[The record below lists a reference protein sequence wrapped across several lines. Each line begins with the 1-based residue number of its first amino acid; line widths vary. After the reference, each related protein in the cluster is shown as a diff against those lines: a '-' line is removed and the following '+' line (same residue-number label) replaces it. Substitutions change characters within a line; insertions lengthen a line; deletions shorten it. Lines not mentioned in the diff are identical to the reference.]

1 MRKRQRQL
9 VGRRRIGDRT
19 CSCRTWAARG
29 YSAGYAASADSR
41 LARGTGACSAVW
53 ASTSSVSRSSTT
65 RASSLATCQEL
76 YKMGWTLCGT
86 PRLPQGHSPGAVKTT
101 PSYRSS
107 WSRCP
112 QRPTT
117 KKCNIHAFGR
127 RPQRSRFRR
136 VAAGSVE
143 LVMPA
148 QASRE
153 VVTPTQQGHI
163 LVVQL
168 SRRAE
173 LEDGA
178 ETEAWLSGCSCK
190 LRRAAVEI
198 ESASIIPIQ
207 NVSCGI
213 FRPRRMQLAWQLALA
228 ELVQFNL

>member
-1 MRKRQRQL
+1 
-9 VGRRRIGDRT
+9 
-19 CSCRTWAARG
+19 
-29 YSAGYAASADSR
+29 
-41 LARGTGACSAVW
+41 
-53 ASTSSVSRSSTT
+53 
-65 RASSLATCQEL
+65 
-76 YKMGWTLCGT
+76 
-86 PRLPQGHSPGAVKTT
+86 
-101 PSYRSS
+101 
-107 WSRCP
+107 
-112 QRPTT
+112 
-117 KKCNIHAFGR
+117 
-127 RPQRSRFRR
+127 
-136 VAAGSVE
+136 
-143 LVMPA
+143 MPA